1 MTEPPAED
9 GPHQVGVGPWEGP
22 WPEDPRYDPE
32 LLRDGDRRNV
42 VDGYRYW
49 TLEAIVADL
58 DLKRPIYKAT
68 AAYGHFGREQFPWE
82 ATNRVDELQAAL
94 A

>member
-1 MTEPPAED
+1 M
-9 GPHQVGVGPWEGP
+9 GPGTSENSPETREKREEREGREEREVGVGPWEGP

-58 DLKRPIYKAT
+58 DARRHPFT
-68 AAYGHFGREQFPWE
+68 WPSRTGS
-82 ATNRVDELQAAL
+82 TT
-94 A
+94 